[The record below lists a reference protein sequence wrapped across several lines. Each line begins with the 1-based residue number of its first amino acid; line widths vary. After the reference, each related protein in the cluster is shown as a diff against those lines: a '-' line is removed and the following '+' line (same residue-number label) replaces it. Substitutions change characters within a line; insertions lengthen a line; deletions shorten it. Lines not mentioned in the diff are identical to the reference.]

1 MIFLISMII
10 MITMLFGGA
19 LGLISNEVNGN
30 AKIWL
35 FSLGLTLIAL
45 AAIRAIIHLN
55 YSQILEKLSSN
66 TIRKHPNLSEEYESL
81 IAKMP
86 ETTNFDLF
94 MAAAFLHHSPRLKL
108 DIAYQNMKF
117 KATEE

>member
-55 YSQILEKLSSN
+55 YSQILEKLS
-66 TIRKHPNLSEEYESL
+66 IEHLGRYVWLHNLPARQIHQRRPQY
-81 IAKMP
+81 
-86 ETTNFDLF
+86 N
-94 MAAAFLHHSPRLKL
+94 
-108 DIAYQNMKF
+108 QVW
-117 KATEE
+117 